1 MHDLN
6 QSEIIAKLNEAADA
20 CIDAILEIR
29 QNNRAQVKS
38 LLGCALRAIYLVLRS
53 LDKEE
58 A

>member
-6 QSEIIAKLNEAADA
+6 QAEIIAKLNEAADA
-20 CIDAILEIR
+20 CIDAIHEIR
-29 QNNRAQVKS
+29 QKDFTQVKS
-38 LLGCALRAIYLVLRS
+38 LLGCALRAIDPVLRT

>member
-6 QSEIIAKLNEAADA
+6 QAEIIAKLNEAADA
-20 CIDAILEIR
+20 CIDAIHEI
-29 QNNRAQVKS
+29 QSNDRAQVKS
-38 LLGCALRAIYLVLRS
+38 LLGCALRAIDLVLRT